1 MTETVKDNTPAEKKG
16 EMKIDMKGILKAVI
30 LLYAILIAVGILTY
44 VLPAGRYS
52 TYIDAAGKTAVDPN
66 TFQYIE
72 STTRIPFYRWLTAPF
87 ETLLFDSSKFTL
99 YQIIALLLLLGGC
112 FKVLE
117 ECGGLPAFVKILIA
131 KFSKRRFLTV
141 AVITVVMML
150 LCSFFG
156 IFDELLILFPIFLSF
171 TRAMKWDNK
180 TALALVLISTGVGFT
195 CALFNPLTVGLCS
208 MLAGITIVDGMWFR
222 AIMFVVLA
230 VITCAFLVAMA
241 KRDERKNA
249 LLTTDNRTVEEAGI
263 EEVTP
268 QEKKMAIMVV
278 ALFAFVLLVVILFS
292 AIPALSDLGI
302 SMIAMAGGFVIG
314 TFVLGRM
321 MIGSWKKF
329 FKAFWKG
336 IVNVAPSI
344 IIVVVAFSIKYIAEK
359 GDILHTIFYHMSR
372 VITGVTPALGVL
384 MILGFVLVIE
394 FFIPS
399 ATAKASLLIPLLTI
413 APIPGI
419 SKTIIVLA
427 YMLGDGY
434 TNVFY
439 PTCGT
444 LVIGLGLANVSYFDW
459 VKRTG
464 LFQLL
469 LLATS
474 VGFLEL
480 AVAIGL

>member
-1 MTETVKDNTPAEKKG
+1 MSAKQTDAANNGER

-30 LLYAILIAVGILTY
+30 LLFAILIAVGVLTY

-66 TFQYIE
+66 SFEYIE
-72 STTRIPFYRWLTAPF
+72 STTRIPFYRWLLAPF
-87 ETLLFDSSKFTL
+87 ETLIFDSSKFTL

-117 ECGGLPAFVKILIA
+117 ACGGLPAFVKLLIV

-156 IFDELLILFPIFLSF
+156 IFDELLILFPVFLAF
-171 TRAMKWDNK
+171 TTAMKWDNK

-208 MLAGITIVDGMWFR
+208 MLAGITVMDGLWFR
-222 AIMFVVLA
+222 LIMLVILA
-230 VITCAFLVAMA
+230 AITCVYLVRMAMS
-241 KRDERKNA
+241 D
-249 LLTTDNRTVEEAGI
+249 
-263 EEVTP
+263 
-268 QEKKMAIMVV
+268 EKKNLADGTAAVENGYTESISKEEKNKAVLV
-278 ALFAFVLLVVILFS
+278 ISLFAFVLFIVILFS
-292 AIPALSDLGI
+292 AVPALNNLGI
-302 SMIAMAGGFVIG
+302 AMIAMAGAFVIG

-321 MIGSWKKF
+321 MISSWKEF
-329 FKAFWKG
+329 FKAFLKG

-359 GDILHTIFYHMSR
+359 GDILHTIFHFMSGM
-372 VITGVTPALGVL
+372 ITSVSPFLGVL
-384 MILGFVLVIE
+384 IILAFVLVVE

-399 ATAKASLLIPLLTI
+399 ATAKASLLIPILTI

-419 SKTIIVLA
+419 SKTVIVLA

-459 VKRTG
+459 IKRTG